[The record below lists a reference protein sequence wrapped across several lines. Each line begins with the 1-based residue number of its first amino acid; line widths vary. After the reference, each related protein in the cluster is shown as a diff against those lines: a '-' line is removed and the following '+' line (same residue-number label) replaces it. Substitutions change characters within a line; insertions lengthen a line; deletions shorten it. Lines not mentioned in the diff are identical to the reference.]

1 MVYLKN
7 LLLRKTKTKK
17 QELKE
22 TKRVE
27 IDSIK
32 NPKYIIDPELN
43 KYAEISLFP
52 EKVKKA
58 KAHLAKVGMPKEYY
72 EQIARQKEEKK

>member
-1 MVYLKN
+1 M
-7 LLLRKTKTKK
+7 KTTKEIK
-17 QELKE
+17 QD
-22 TKRVE
+22 E

-32 NPKYIIDPELN
+32 NPNYIIDPELN
-43 KYAEISLFP
+43 KYAKISLFP

-72 EQIARQKEEKK
+72 EQMAKQKEEEEENKK

>member
-1 MVYLKN
+1 M
-7 LLLRKTKTKK
+7 KTKTEQ
-17 QELKE
+17 QE
-22 TKRVE
+22 
-27 IDSIK
+27 INSIK

-43 KYAEISLFP
+43 KYAKISLFP

-72 EQIARQKEEKK
+72 EQIAREKEEKKD